1 MRPWARIGRD
11 ERNKGRSYTGGT
23 RFVAMVRPFSV
34 EFAKTVARTM
44 YELDLRYPAISVAYA
59 AFVSFIP
66 LLMLLFI
73 ALGRE
78 VAFEV
83 YAGSAQFVTP
93 ETQEL
98 LFEALTTAT
107 GRTGAF
113 VLSVVAIAW
122 GASNV
127 AVGFLTV
134 VERVENSPD
143 LPLGVQL
150 RNSAVVLATLSVAI
164 LAIFLQSV
172 ILAVRSPGP
181 LGIVLGF
188 LSLFVVLTAAFL
200 PLYYF
205 PSEVVTAPSAA
216 LPGALTAAAGWTVI
230 HAVVQFY
237 TNNAA
242 QYAIYGVASGIVI
255 ILTTTY
261 IAAAILMMGVVVNAL
276 LATGDGLP
284 AEDSSRP

>member
-1 MRPWARIGRD
+1 
-11 ERNKGRSYTGGT
+11 
-23 RFVAMVRPFSV
+23 MVRPLSLD
-34 EFAKTVARTM
+34 FAKAVVRAM
-44 YELDLRYPAISVAYA
+44 FEHDVKYPAISVAYS

-73 ALGRE
+73 ALGRQ

-93 ETQEL
+93 ETQQL
-98 LFEALTTAT
+98 IFEALTTAS

-122 GASNV
+122 GAKNV

-134 VERVENSPD
+134 VERVENRPD
-143 LPLGVQL
+143 QPLGVQL
-150 RNSAVVLATLSVAI
+150 RNAVIVLATLSVAI
-164 LAIFLQSV
+164 LAIFFQSV
-172 ILAVRSPGP
+172 ILAVTSPG
-181 LGIVLGF
+181 LFGTLVGF
-188 LSLFVVLTAAFL
+188 LGLLAVLTVTFL
-200 PLYYF
+200 PLYYL
-205 PSEVVTAPSAA
+205 PSTVVTEPAAA
-216 LPGALTAAAGWTVI
+216 LPGALTAAAGWTII

-261 IAAAILMMGVVVNAL
+261 LAAAVLMVGVIVNVL
-276 LATGDGLP
+276 LATAPDGLSVESVESVDTP
-284 AEDSSRP
+284 